1 MPKRMQRG
9 KEMKFKVEAI
19 RDKEGKEWE
28 VVCKRKNGDSFTVWG
43 NTLIQAFANLG
54 YDLFDV
60 YEKEQYYTSCGGLF
74 KKD

>member
-9 KEMKFKVEAI
+9 KEMKFKVEVK
-19 RDKEGKEWE
+19 RHEDSNEWE
-28 VVCKRKNGDSFTVWG
+28 VSCIKKNGDQFVVFG
-43 NTLIQAFANLG
+43 DTLIQAFANLG
-54 YDLFDV
+54 YDLFEA